1 MPSHSILLI
10 DPFKNLLNA
19 YRMILEEEGYTVE
32 SALNLEEA
40 SLLLHRNR
48 HSVIIIEYI
57 YPYESTEEF
66 IEKVRKN
73 IPEIYILMVANAL
86 IDGET
91 FERLFQKGVDDFI
104 LKPYSP
110 DRILVLIKK
119 GLKQREL
126 MIHLKE
132 LSQFYPFHPVTH
144 QINEYIFNQSFFQRT
159 CQQEL
164 KRAKRHKHPI
174 SLILIN
180 ISNTSGVSDEVDKFL
195 QELLFL
201 IRKQTRSED
210 VLGRS
215 NGEISLLLPETDQT
229 GCQALIKR
237 LYHIVENNPKF
248 QTDES
253 LRFFKKNLLFQQIN
267 LSDPSTFFDP
277 LSS

>member
-1 MPSHSILLI
+1 MSPHSILLI

-19 YRMILEEEGYTVE
+19 YRMILEEEGYRVE

-40 SLLLHRNR
+40 SSLLHQNR
-48 HSVIIIEYI
+48 YSVIIIEYI
-57 YPYESTEEF
+57 YPYESTENF
-66 IEKVRKN
+66 IERVRKN
-73 IPEIYILMVANAL
+73 TPEIYILMVANAL

-91 FERLFQKGVDDFI
+91 FERLFNKGVNDFI

-144 QINEYIFNQSFFQRT
+144 QINEYIFNLSFFQRT

-164 KRAKRHKHPI
+164 KRAKRHQHSV
-174 SLILIN
+174 SLILIK
-180 ISNTSGVSDEVDKFL
+180 ISDAPKEDDQVEKFL
-195 QELLFL
+195 QELLSL

-229 GCQALIKR
+229 GCQALVKR
-237 LYHIVENNPKF
+237 LSHIVESNPKF

-253 LRFFKKNLLFQQIN
+253 MRHFRKNLLFQPVN
-267 LSDPSTFFDP
+267 LPDPSTLFEPF
-277 LSS
+277 SS